1 MTSESASTTTQSAQL
16 PDSQALNDIEDTR
29 DLIARRNQALD
40 SLELDSNG
48 KDALAAELNEIG
60 WPSSLSKGGPRIKR
74 AMHMPYP
81 KEDMYALLCIKR
93 HTDAPITELG
103 RFFKNENLVRLKNK
117 FSKMMSN
124 IRGKHWKEEDDDEL
138 IRLYEVGDKSFQD
151 IARQDFSEFR
161 ESVRNFAD
169 QDLQIEIAYF
179 IAKNRRPKGTKK

>member
-16 PDSQALNDIEDTR
+16 SDSQALNDIEDTR

-40 SLELDSNG
+40 SLELDSNE

-60 WPSSLSKGGPRIKR
+60 WPSSLSKGGPRTKR

-81 KEDMYALLCIKR
+81 KEDLYALLCIRR
-93 HTDAPITELG
+93 HTDVPITELG
-103 RFFKNENLVRLKNK
+103 RFFENENLVRLKNK
-117 FSKMMSN
+117 FSKMTSN
-124 IRGKHWKEEDDDEL
+124 ILKHWKEEDDDEL

-151 IARQDFSEFR
+151 IARQDFPEFR

-169 QDLQIEIAYF
+169 QDLQIEVAYF
-179 IAKNRRPKGTKK
+179 VAKDRQLKATKK